1 MAQTLTFGRYEA
13 MFHIASGGMA
23 EVFAARLRGPAGF
36 EKLVAIKRLL
46 PDHTDDNFVTMFKDE
61 ARLAAQITSPHVVQ
75 TLELGR
81 SEADGALYLVME
93 LVVGVTLFELC
104 VSVLSSPL
112 RLVPVPIAAEI
123 VAQAA
128 RGMGDAHNATTRT
141 GEPLEVVHR
150 DISPQNILCGVDGR
164 IRVTD
169 FGIARAVS
177 RRTETAAGQ
186 LKGKVAYVSPEQ
198 ARGKPLD
205 HRSDVFSLGV
215 VAWEVLTG
223 KSLFNTGDAMETIKR
238 ALTLD
243 VPSPRELRP
252 DIPEPLARAVMWAL
266 ERDLSRRCPSATAFE
281 DAVRTAFRP
290 ASRADLANFVRGH
303 GGDQLHRIQREIRAV
318 EKGDHG
324 AVLMPLKGSE
334 SRIVPNAPITSNQ
347 LMGSPTNAKIK
358 QRELPTHEVDPEEV
372 PHQVG
377 SPSAQTSSKAM
388 ALAGA
393 GVVGWLVAGGLIGMS
408 CMGGE
413 ERVEPPLEY
422 EEVPTLEANQESEG
436 NSETNTPEGDEATPE
451 TGSEGNS
458 TTGGG

>member
-1 MAQTLTFGRYEA
+1 MSQKLTFGRYEA

-81 SEADGALYLVME
+81 SETDGALYLVME

-104 VSVLSSPL
+104 VSVLSSSVQH
-112 RLVPVPIAAEI
+112 VPVPIAGEI
-123 VAQAA
+123 LAQAA

-141 GEPLEVVHR
+141 GEPLQVVHR

-215 VAWEVLTG
+215 VAWEALTG
-223 KSLFNTGDAMETIKR
+223 KSLFNTGDPMETIKR
-238 ALTLD
+238 ALTLE

-252 DIPEPLARAVMWAL
+252 DVPEPLARAVMWAL
-266 ERDLSRRCPSATAFE
+266 ERDLARRCPSASAFE
-281 DAVRTAFRP
+281 EAIRTAVPP
-290 ASRADLANFVRGH
+290 ASRSELANFVRNH
-303 GGDQLHRIQREIRAV
+303 GGDQLGRIQQEIRAV

-324 AVLMPLKGSE
+324 VVLMPLKSSD

-358 QRELPTHEVDPEEV
+358 QRELPTHEVGPEEV

-377 SPSAQTSSKAM
+377 TPAAASSSKLLAM
-388 ALAGA
+388 AGVGA
-393 GVVGWLVAGGLIGMS
+393 IGWIVGGALIGLS
-408 CMGGE
+408 CMSGE
-413 ERVEPPLEY
+413 DADEPPLQFEASPSL
-422 EEVPTLEANQESEG
+422 EENPEPSVSGESSG
-436 NSETNTPEGDEATPE
+436 T
-451 TGSEGNS
+451 NS
-458 TTGGG
+458 TVGGD